1 MITLPT
7 VHHRALRSTAS
18 TTPSTRHGPRTALT
32 ALLLAA
38 GVAFLAGQARAADI
52 FQGADL
58 ALGEKLIAEHRCTQ
72 CHIGKVGGNG
82 SAIYKPQGKIHS
94 AGLLRGM
101 VEMCNTTMNLGM
113 FPEEVTAVAAVL
125 NRDHYKFK

>member
-1 MITLPT
+1 MTLRHTPT
-7 VHHRALRSTAS
+7 LTARPYWSRRALPWATAS
-18 TTPSTRHGPRTALT
+18 LLLLGGALT
-32 ALLLAA
+32 WHNAHA
-38 GVAFLAGQARAADI
+38 
-52 FQGADL
+52 QGAEIFKDADL
-58 ALGEKLIAEHRCTQ
+58 TLGQKLIADNKCVA
-72 CHIGKVGGNG
+72 CHISKVGGDG
-82 SAIYKPQGKIHS
+82 SAMYKPAGRINN

>member
-1 MITLPT
+1 MPIP
-7 VHHRALRSTAS
+7 
-18 TTPSTRHGPRTALT
+18 TRHTTAPNTVRQQTGRKLRL
-32 ALLLAA
+32 AVAGLLLLGGA
-38 GVAFLAGQARAADI
+38 LALNSAKAQGAEI

-58 ALGEKLIAEHRCTQ
+58 ALGQKLIADNQCVA
-72 CHIGKVGGNG
+72 CHISKVGGDG
-82 SAIYKPQGKIHS
+82 SAMYKPAGRINT

-101 VEMCNTTMNLGM
+101 VEMCNTTMNLGL